1 MADNWDDDDEWDA
14 DDDDAIDA
22 KLGIKKE
29 ESTNANWEDEED
41 LAIQQKAA
49 EDKVRQVE
57 LKKKGSALQAKKLAE
72 KEQQEELEIARK
84 AMELEAEM
92 EANMT
97 PEERQLLERQRIEEA
112 DHALTDDLFG
122 AVDKMSVTGSKEPIS
137 AGDKVVMKDLKD
149 HMKHARKV
157 AECMKVR
164 SFLCPGGGR
173 KIVSFH
179 PVGSGTI
186 VSNML
191 HLLRVVRFTSNQPY
205 IGARKDSAGDCL
217 FERGDPAKQGS
228 LGR

>member
-22 KLGIKKE
+22 KLGIKKD
-29 ESTNANWEDEED
+29 ESTNKDWEDEED
-41 LAIQQKAA
+41 LAVQEKAA

-122 AVDKMSVTGSKEPIS
+122 AVEKMSVTGSKEPAS

-164 SFLCPGGGR
+164 SFCVQGGR
-173 KIVSFH
+173 IMSLFIRYGLARWSNIV
-179 PVGSGTI
+179 
-186 VSNML
+186 
-191 HLLRVVRFTSNQPY
+191 LLV
-205 IGARKDSAGDCL
+205 ACL
-217 FERGDPAKQGS
+217 FISNHRRTERFS
-228 LGR
+228 WRLSF

>member
-29 ESTNANWEDEED
+29 ESTNVNWEDEED

-49 EDKVRQVE
+49 EDKERQVE

-164 SFLCPGGGR
+164 SVCVCVCVFFLGGGAGE
-173 KIVSFH
+173 KIASSH
-179 PVGSGTI
+179 SG
-186 VSNML
+186 MDWP
-191 HLLRVVRFTSNQPY
+191 R
-205 IGARKDSAGDCL
+205 
-217 FERGDPAKQGS
+217 
-228 LGR
+228 